1 MPDDPFWFVR
11 DQEAFVKRFVLSQVL
26 APPRSRRRP
35 SPLPKPPAPRTAP
48 PASKKK

>member
-1 MPDDPFWFVR
+1 MPDDPFWFLR

-26 APPRSRRRP
+26 APPPSRRRP
-35 SPLPKPPAPRTAP
+35 SKPPAPRTSP